1 MFQRCFLNIDV
12 VEKPRVSRMM
22 TKGLIS
28 LQVTGYMFR
37 LDSIVVTIIA
47 VLGAVSG
54 KQSNK
59 VLAFL
64 P

>member
-1 MFQRCFLNIDV
+1 
-12 VEKPRVSRMM
+12 MM